1 MVDVRCHH
9 SWCPGSESLSH
20 KPTNTTGGHNIVC
33 CFSIQCGT
41 PSRALGF
48 LLVTPITLG
57 FMLCLESYW
66 TWHIHIHC
74 FMASVTPCQV
84 LQFGSKCF
92 ERGCPL
98 YLAWSGVCLNHSPP
112 VNFKDYHPF
121 FRNGVCFF
129 HFNIFFVEFV
139 SLLLCFS
146 ALLFCSSASLLFASS
161 LLCFSTVLLLCFLL
175 FYCSAFPCFFAS
187 SLLDLNQ
194 PKTNPK

>member
-33 CFSIQCGT
+33 CFTIQCGT

-129 HFNIFFVEFV
+129 HFNIFCGVCFPASLLFCFAFLLFCFSAFCFFA
-139 SLLLCFS
+139 SLLLHC
-146 ALLFCSSASLLFASS
+146 SASLLFAF
-161 LLCFSTVLLLCFLL
+161 LLFCFSLLLCF
-175 FYCSAFPCFFAS
+175 FAS
-187 SLLDLNQ
+187 R
-194 PKTNPK
+194 PKPT